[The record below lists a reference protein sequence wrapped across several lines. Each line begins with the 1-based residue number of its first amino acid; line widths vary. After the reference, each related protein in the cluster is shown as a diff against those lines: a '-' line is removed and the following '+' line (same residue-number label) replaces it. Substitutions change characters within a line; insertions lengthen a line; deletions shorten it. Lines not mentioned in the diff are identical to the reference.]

1 MKVLISTSEILLSQ
15 YSHFPKAPPPL
26 LILLHERVS
35 TVGSVLGLRSREKTN
50 NS

>member
-15 YSHFPKAPPPL
+15 YSHFSKAPPL

-35 TVGSVLGLRSREKTN
+35 TVGSVLGLRSREKT
-50 NS
+50 